1 MREKRPETS
10 CARRGNSTAG
20 STFGRLFAAR
30 PHLASGVVFA
40 ALIVAFLGPHL
51 IRTETILYGWDVVH
65 EKFYWRSWGF
75 GQLRAGRLPLWN
87 PYVLGGFPFIVDPIQ
102 GIFYP
107 LNVLFLLLPV
117 PLAFSWTVG
126 LHLWI
131 ASYFMYRFAA
141 RLTGSV
147 WSGLGAAIVFG
158 FSAFQAGRIYL
169 GSIPQLCTM
178 AWLPCLFYLTE
189 SFFRE
194 PRRGHAASIAFVVGL
209 QCLSGH
215 LQFSFY
221 NLVAF
226 VLYAGFR
233 LVCPPSAR
241 PTARERVAQA
251 ARLSLS
257 LALGIGI
264 ACVVLVPLAY
274 LQTLSIRAGGGGRLF
289 QQLGPFPPD
298 QLIAFVAPDFF
309 GNELSR
315 PYWGDGLM
323 AMNMVYVG
331 GMALLLVV
339 VALLRG
345 VGVRGHRG
353 ITLFFAG
360 LALLSMLLAMGRYV
374 PGFIYLYK
382 YVPGFRL
389 FRFVTRWVSVTSF
402 SLAVLAGLG
411 LRVLCEA
418 KGTNPARGIDPHA
431 RSTLRIGAAAV
442 GLGAALGLAY
452 LSLPWGPIGRS
463 SAWQALVELGPNLA
477 PKETMTPAFVAG
489 ALETAKASLIRPIL
503 LFPLCGGLLYVWVRV
518 PRRRSLVALATLCV
532 MYLDLWSYTSQFI
545 IPYPVK
551 NLSWDPEIVS
561 LLRSDPDPYRVETRM
576 PVEALPLPGASITT
590 YRHVNRY
597 NQSYI
602 NRGMLYGI
610 ANVGGLFS
618 LTDRRYM
625 EFALGDPWYTFENH
639 LLKDARTADMLNVR
653 YLVAPPDAPPAD
665 RDVEEVLRTPHEV
678 LYKNHRALPRAYIV
692 HKVINAESDGE
703 ALALLGD
710 SSFDPRQAVVLI
722 GPKGSYPVAECPRAG
737 EERVAILDYQNQS
750 MVVEAELFCP
760 GVLVV
765 SEAMYPGWR
774 CEVDGREAAIE
785 RASYIFRG
793 VFLESGRHRITFSF
807 MPKGLPAGIVA
818 SVVSVSVAGLWWVS
832 ARRRRPLGQVVPDE
846 NV

>member
-1 MREKRPETS
+1 MSEKRSKTS
-10 CARRGNSTAG
+10 CARRQNSAAG
-20 STFGRLFAAR
+20 STLGGLLAEK
-30 PHLASGVVFA
+30 PHLASGLVLA
-40 ALIVAFLGPHL
+40 ALIIAFLGPHL

-65 EKFYWRSWGF
+65 EKYYWRSWGF

-87 PYVLGGFPFIVDPIQ
+87 PYVLCGFPFIVDPIQ

-131 ASYFMYRFAA
+131 GSYFMYRFVA
-141 RLTGSV
+141 RLTGNV

-178 AWLPCLFYLTE
+178 AWLPCLFYLAE
-189 SFFRE
+189 SFCRE
-194 PRRGHAASIAFVVGL
+194 PRRGYAASIAFVVGL

-221 NLVAF
+221 NLVAL

-233 LVCPPSAR
+233 LVYPVPAR
-241 PTARERVAQA
+241 PTSRERVGQA

-257 LALGIGI
+257 LVLGIGI
-264 ACVVLVPLAY
+264 ACAVLVPLAY
-274 LQTLSIRAGGGGRLF
+274 LQALSIRAGGGGRLF

-331 GMALLLVV
+331 GMALLLVAA
-339 VALLRG
+339 AL
-345 VGVRGHRG
+345 VPGVRGHRG
-353 ITLFFAG
+353 VALFFAG
-360 LALLSMLLAMGRYV
+360 LALLSLLLAMGRYV

-389 FRFVTRWVSVTSF
+389 FRFVSRWVSVTSF

-411 LRVLCEA
+411 LRVLFEA
-418 KGTNPARGIDPHA
+418 KGRNPAGGIDLHA
-431 RSTLRIGAAAV
+431 RGALRIAAAAV
-442 GLGAALGLAY
+442 GLGAALALAY
-452 LSLPWGPIGRS
+452 LFLPWGPIGRS
-463 SAWQALVELGPNLA
+463 NAWLELVRLGPNLA
-477 PKETMTPAFVAG
+477 PKETMTPAFAAR
-489 ALETAKASLIRPIL
+489 ALETAKASLIRPIV
-503 LFPLCGGLLYVWVRV
+503 LFPLCGGLLYVWVRT
-518 PRRRSLVALATLCV
+518 PRRRSLAAVATLCV
-532 MYLDLWSYTSQFI
+532 MYLDLRSYSSQFI
-545 IPYPVK
+545 IPYPVR

-561 LLRSDPDPYRVETRM
+561 LLRSDQDPYRVETRM
-576 PVEALPLPGASITT
+576 PVEALPLPGASIAT
-590 YRHVNRY
+590 YRYVNRY

-653 YLVAPPDAPPAD
+653 YLVAPPDAPPGD
-665 RDVEEVLRTPHEV
+665 RDVEEVLRTPREV

-692 HKVINAESDGE
+692 HKAVSAESDEE
-703 ALALLGD
+703 ARALLGD
-710 SSFDPRQAVVLI
+710 PSFDPRQAVVLI
-722 GPKGSYPVAECPRAG
+722 GQKGPRPVAECPREG
-737 EERVAILDYQNQS
+737 ERVAIIDYENQR

-774 CEVDGREAAIE
+774 CEVDGKRAAIE
-785 RASYIFRG
+785 RANYVFRG
-793 VFLESGRHRITFSF
+793 VFLESGRHTITFSF
-807 MPKGLPAGIVA
+807 MPKGLPAGIAVSA
-818 SVVSVSVAGLWWVS
+818 VSVSAAGLWWVS
-832 ARRRRPLGQVVPDE
+832 ARRRRPTTGPRRAE
-846 NV
+846 